1 MSDNKYQKGNIYM
14 ITDVAYQERYY
25 GSTIEPLTKR
35 MIHHKH
41 KFFHLDYED
50 KPFFRSVNYIFDKF
64 GFENCK
70 IELVEN
76 FPCNSKEELTKRE
89 GFYIQSNDCVNKHIA
104 GRTKEEY
111 KEQTRERK
119 NERQLE
125 YYSENKEEALLKQKK
140 YRLAIPEK
148 IKGEEKNSI
157 MKRQKICD
165 NRILYVGVENQFRI
179 AQHQDITRQKNIK
192 TG

>member
-1 MSDNKYQKGNIYM
+1 MSDNKYQKGKIYM

-111 KEQTRERK
+111 KEQTREKKMKGNWNTTMRTRK
-119 NERQLE
+119 
-125 YYSENKEEALLKQKK
+125 
-140 YRLAIPEK
+140 
-148 IKGEEKNSI
+148 
-157 MKRQKICD
+157 KRYWSR
-165 NRILYVGVENQFRI
+165 N
-179 AQHQDITRQKNIK
+179 NIDLPFQRK
-192 TG
+192 

>member
-1 MSDNKYQKGNIYM
+1 MSDFKYQKGNIYM

-25 GSTIEPLTKR
+25 GSTIEPLTKI

-89 GFYIQSNDCVNKHIA
+89 GFYIQSNDCK
-104 GRTKEEY
+104 
-111 KEQTRERK
+111 
-119 NERQLE
+119 
-125 YYSENKEEALLKQKK
+125 
-140 YRLAIPEK
+140 
-148 IKGEEKNSI
+148 
-157 MKRQKICD
+157 
-165 NRILYVGVENQFRI
+165 
-179 AQHQDITRQKNIK
+179 
-192 TG
+192 

>member
-1 MSDNKYQKGNIYM
+1 M

-125 YYSENKEEALLKQKK
+125 YYYENKEEALLKQKE

-148 IKGEEKNSI
+148 IKGRKKQYYEKTKD
-157 MKRQKICD
+157 MRQQYFICGCGKPVQ
-165 NRILYVGVENQFRI
+165 NCSTSRHNK
-179 AQHQDITRQKNIK
+179 TKNIK

>member
-1 MSDNKYQKGNIYM
+1 M
-14 ITDVAYQERYY
+14 
-25 GSTIEPLTKR
+25 
-35 MIHHKH
+35 
-41 KFFHLDYED
+41 DYED

-111 KEQTRERK
+111 KEQTREKKMKGNWNTTMRTRK
-119 NERQLE
+119 
-125 YYSENKEEALLKQKK
+125 
-140 YRLAIPEK
+140 
-148 IKGEEKNSI
+148 
-157 MKRQKICD
+157 KR
-165 NRILYVGVENQFRI
+165 Y
-179 AQHQDITRQKNIK
+179 
-192 TG
+192 